1 MKQEIKKEEN
11 IFTISNYYKP
21 GIFEKLNFLIQ
32 TKLKKYL
39 DTSKNPL
46 DEAIKEIM
54 NDKIIIKTLTYFY
67 NQDGSFKKV
76 KIIMKNKE
84 KIDKNIINN
93 IISNKVFM
101 KSINIKELKSDEIKY
116 MIQALEQTYQ
126 EELSKLETIKQD
138 KNPNEETIHNEK
150 KLMKKLK
157 KLLSLRS
164 ILMNMLL
171 NKKSIEEDISLYD
184 YIRKRKSI

>member
-1 MKQEIKKEEN
+1 MKQEIKKDEN
-11 IFTISNYYKP
+11 IFTITNYYKP

-32 TKLKKYL
+32 KKIKKYL
-39 DTSKNPL
+39 VASKNPL
-46 DEAIKEIM
+46 VEAIKEII
-54 NDKIIIKTLTYFY
+54 NDKKIIKTLTYFY
-67 NQDGSFKKV
+67 NQDGTFKKL
-76 KIIMKNKE
+76 KTIIKNKE
-84 KIDKNIINN
+84 ELDKNILNN

-101 KSINIKELKSDEIKY
+101 KSINIKDLKSDEIKY

-126 EELSKLETIKQD
+126 EELSILEKIKQE

-150 KLMKKLK
+150 KLIKKLK

>member
-11 IFTISNYYKP
+11 IFTINNYYKP

>member
-1 MKQEIKKEEN
+1 MKEEN
-11 IFTISNYYKP
+11 IFTINNYYKP

-32 TKLKKYL
+32 KKIKKHL
-39 DTSKNPL
+39 AESKNPFDKAL
-46 DEAIKEIM
+46 KEIT
-54 NDKIIIKTLTYFY
+54 NDEKIIKTLTHFY

-76 KIIMKNKE
+76 KIIIKNKE
-84 KIDKNIINN
+84 EIDKNIINN

-101 KSINIKELKSDEIKY
+101 KSINIKELKSEEIKY
-116 MIQALEQTYQ
+116 MIHALEQTYQ
-126 EELSKLETIKQD
+126 EELLKLEELKQD
-138 KNPNEETIHNEK
+138 KNPNEEKIHNEK
-150 KLMKKLK
+150 KLTKKLK
-157 KLLSLRS
+157 KILSLRS